1 MELFE
6 IKDDQV
12 TVAPGALML
21 APFAALWKRDK
32 TKGKRKAMA
41 ELSAVFFY
49 ADYKSDFSEIPDP
62 KEKLETVR
70 GFIIGMSTD
79 WEPDDIFNKAVIF
92 YRERQ
97 QTVSTVILDD
107 AKHAIGKISKFLRDV
122 DLNDKDEHGKF
133 IYDVKKINDTIGGL
147 PKTVETIAALERTVK
162 KELQAKDS
170 LRGGHEKALMEDGIE

>member
-6 IKDDQV
+6 VKDDQV

-32 TKGKRKAMA
+32 TKGKKKALA

-49 ADYKSDFSEIPDP
+49 ADYKSDFSEIMDP
-62 KEKLETVR
+62 KEKLEIIR
-70 GFIIGMSTD
+70 GFIIGMSED
-79 WEPDDIFNKAVIF
+79 WEPDELFHVAVDF
-92 YRERQ
+92 YKERQ
-97 QTVSTVILDD
+97 QTVSTIILED
-107 AKHAIGKISKFLRDV
+107 AKAAISKISSFLRNV
-122 DLNDKDEHGKF
+122 DLTEQDENGKF
-133 IYDVKKINDTIGGL
+133 VHDIKKINDTIGGL

-170 LRGGHEKALMEDGIE
+170 LRGNKEKSLMEDGI

>member
-1 MELFE
+1 MNLFE

-32 TKGKRKAMA
+32 SKGKKKALA
-41 ELSAVFFY
+41 ELSAVYFY
-49 ADYKSDFSEIPDP
+49 ADYKSDFSEIFDP
-62 KEKLETVR
+62 QEKLEIVR
-70 GFIIGMSTD
+70 GFIIGMAED
-79 WEPDDIFNKAVIF
+79 WEPDEKFHEAVEF
-92 YRERQ
+92 YRDRQ
-97 QTVSTVILDD
+97 HTVSTIILED

-122 DLNDKDEHGKF
+122 DLDEKDEHGKF

-170 LRGGHEKALMEDGIE
+170 MRGGHEKALMEDGI